1 MSSVSLPARAN
12 LTQLRKQARDLQRAV
27 RAGSASALA
36 EVAEY
41 HPGGKPGP
49 AAAAQFPLHAARLVV
64 SRRYGFSSWTRL
76 KRYVET
82 LEHYTRIPPD
92 AGGDAE
98 AAARGELADEFLRL
112 ACLWYED
119 DGPERWAR
127 ARALLAAHPELTAG
141 HVHAAAAA
149 ADVPALRA
157 ILAGTRTRPGGRTAR
172 TGPSRCTTWPMPG
185 TTRTSAWRPR

>member
-27 RAGSASALA
+27 RAGSAPALA

-41 HPGGKPGP
+41 YPGGAPGP

-82 LEHYTRIPPD
+82 LERYTRIPP
-92 AGGDAE
+92 
-98 AAARGELADEFLRL
+98 
-112 ACLWYED
+112 AC
-119 DGPERWAR
+119 RW
-127 ARALLAAHPELTAG
+127 G
-141 HVHAAAAA
+141 
-149 ADVPALRA
+149 
-157 ILAGTRTRPGGRTAR
+157 
-172 TGPSRCTTWPMPG
+172 C
-185 TTRTSAWRPR
+185 

>member
-27 RAGSASALA
+27 RAGSAPALA

-41 HPGGKPGP
+41 YPGGAPGP
-49 AAAAQFPLHAARLVV
+49 AAAQFPLHAARLVV

-82 LEHYTRIPPD
+82 LEHYTRVPPAAD
-92 AGGDAE
+92 GEAA
-98 AAARGELADEFLRL
+98 AAARGALADEFLRL

-119 DGPERWAR
+119 DGPERWDADGAKNGQR
-127 ARALLAAHPELTAG
+127 PITVQTRSGATHSLAVRISPSMPYFGSEEL
-141 HVHAAAAA
+141 HKL
-149 ADVPALRA
+149 DQ
-157 ILAGTRTRPGGRTAR
+157 LAGMVGLAISLRTRSPAE
-172 TGPSRCTTWPMPG
+172 
-185 TTRTSAWRPR
+185 

>member
-27 RAGSASALA
+27 RAGSAPALA

-41 HPGGKPGP
+41 YPGGTPGP

-92 AGGDAE
+92 AGGDCSGRQR
-98 AAARGELADEFLRL
+98 AASWRMSFCG
-112 ACLWYED
+112 W
-119 DGPERWAR
+119 
-127 ARALLAAHPELTAG
+127 
-141 HVHAAAAA
+141 
-149 ADVPALRA
+149 PAS
-157 ILAGTRTRPGGRTAR
+157 GTKT
-172 TGPSRCTTWPMPG
+172 TGPSGGPG
-185 TTRTSAWRPR
+185 PGPCWRRTRN